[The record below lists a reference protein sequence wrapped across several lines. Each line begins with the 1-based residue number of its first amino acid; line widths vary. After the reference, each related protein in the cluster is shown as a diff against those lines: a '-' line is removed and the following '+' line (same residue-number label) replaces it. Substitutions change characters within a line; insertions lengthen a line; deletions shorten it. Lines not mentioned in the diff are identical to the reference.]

1 MLQSLSCSLRTD
13 YGQHL
18 KYHMLL
24 HVGALQYNIDN
35 PTKPLELFEPQTDAL
50 GQTFRPR
57 IKKRHVVAA
66 WAAIHPTVRGRIW

>member
-1 MLQSLSCSLRTD
+1 MLQSLSCSRRTD
-13 YGQHL
+13 YGQHV

-50 GQTFRPR
+50 GQTFRPS
-57 IKKRHVVAA
+57 IKKWHIVATGTTV
-66 WAAIHPTVRGRIW
+66 HPTVRSRIW